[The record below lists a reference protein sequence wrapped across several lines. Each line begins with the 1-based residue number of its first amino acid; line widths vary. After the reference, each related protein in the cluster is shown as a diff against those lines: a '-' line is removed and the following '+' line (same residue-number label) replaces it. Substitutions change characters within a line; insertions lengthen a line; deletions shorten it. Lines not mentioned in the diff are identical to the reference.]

1 MSRGGTKNMAKTAGP
16 AEKIVEA
23 ITESSNALL
32 EAARSANERGFRIS
46 KTVLE
51 EAERGQ
57 QDALD
62 LGRKFAKEP
71 TDLSGFS
78 SAVVEKTNE
87 AQGRVVELFRQWFSE
102 LSDAGQ
108 ETRDTFGKV
117 VKANREVAQASFEGV
132 RTLFGRG
139 VENVQEAVENAAS
152 WRSDERPARRA
163 REVSA

>member
-1 MSRGGTKNMAKTAGP
+1 MTTKTASP
-16 AEKIVEA
+16 AVKIVDA

-32 EAARSANERGFRIS
+32 EAARSANERGFRFS
-46 KTVLE
+46 KTVIE
-51 EAERGQ
+51 EAERAQ

-87 AQGRVVELFRQWFSE
+87 AQGRVVELARQWFSE
-102 LSDAGQ
+102 MSDAGQ

-132 RTLFGRG
+132 RSLFGRS
-139 VENVQEAVENAAS
+139 VENVQGAVENATS
-152 WRSDERPARRA
+152 WRNEERPARRA
-163 REVSA
+163 REASA